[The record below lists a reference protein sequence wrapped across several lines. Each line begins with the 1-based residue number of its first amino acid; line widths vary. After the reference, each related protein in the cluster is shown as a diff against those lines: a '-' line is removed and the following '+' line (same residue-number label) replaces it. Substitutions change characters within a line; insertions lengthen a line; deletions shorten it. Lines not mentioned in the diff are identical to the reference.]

1 MPDECGLR
9 SKMNELEHVNSVPDL
24 AFQLA
29 EIRSRLS
36 TSAVGVWKKGR
47 FQVTSVFR
55 YKMASKFS

>member
-9 SKMNELEHVNSVPDL
+9 SKMNELEHENSVPDL

-36 TSAVGVWKKGR
+36 TSAV
-47 FQVTSVFR
+47 SV
-55 YKMASKFS
+55 